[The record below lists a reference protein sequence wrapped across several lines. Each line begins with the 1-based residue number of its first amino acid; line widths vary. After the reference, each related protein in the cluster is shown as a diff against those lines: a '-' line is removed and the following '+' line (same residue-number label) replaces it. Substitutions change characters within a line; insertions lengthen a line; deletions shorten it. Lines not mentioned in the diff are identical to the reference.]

1 MAKYFLAA
9 VRTGGPGAAGISMLL
24 LERGP
29 GLTTRPVYTQ
39 TGPLA
44 GTAYVILEDHKVPV
58 GNLIGKLNEGFKTI
72 MK

>member
-1 MAKYFLAA
+1 MMAKYFLAA
-9 VRTGGPGAAGISMLL
+9 VRTGGAGGAGISMLL

-44 GTAYVILEDHKVPV
+44 GTAYVILV
-58 GNLIGKLNEGFKTI
+58 GYLKLNGARMGFASWD
-72 MK
+72 